1 MTTIIVILGVI
12 IVLLIYILIR
22 ILSVSAQELTASA
35 NLNDDIT
42 GIPIKSNPTSTLYAY
57 GLWIYTNS
65 WNMGAPKTLF
75 ERNDN
80 IKLYLDPNSPILKC
94 DIVMTGDEVKT
105 IEITDNFPLQKWTHI
120 IVNVDNQFLDFY
132 LDGKLVKSARAYI
145 EDQNLGIKIP
155 KQPPAGGESGTL
167 MKLGG
172 STRFDAFVS
181 RFKHWSS
188 SINPEIAWS
197 TYMQGNGQGSFK
209 SWLSAYGLDILIMK
223 DNTEYSKLTLF

>member
-1 MTTIIVILGVI
+1 
-12 IVLLIYILIR
+12 
-22 ILSVSAQELTASA
+22 
-35 NLNDDIT
+35 
-42 GIPIKSNPTSTLYAY
+42 
-57 GLWIYTNS
+57 
-65 WNMGAPKTLF
+65 MGAPKTLF

-94 DIVMTGDEVKT
+94 DIAMTGDEVKT

-120 IVNVDNQFLDFY
+120 IVNVDNQFMDFY

-145 EDQNLGIKIP
+145 EDQALGIKIP
-155 KQPPAGGESGTL
+155 KPPPAGGGSGVL

-172 STRFDAFVS
+172 TTRFDAFVS

-197 TYMQGNGQGSFK
+197 TYMQGNGQGAFK
-209 SWLSAYGLDILIMK
+209 SWLSSYGLDLLVMK
-223 DNTEYSKLTLF
+223 DNTSYSKLTLF